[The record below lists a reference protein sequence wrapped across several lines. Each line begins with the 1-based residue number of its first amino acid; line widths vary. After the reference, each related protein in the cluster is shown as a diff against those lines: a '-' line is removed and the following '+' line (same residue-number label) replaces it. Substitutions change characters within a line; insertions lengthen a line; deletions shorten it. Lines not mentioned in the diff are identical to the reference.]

1 MFHNTDAFTL
11 SPCCSRDVTTS
22 GCPVGNVYVLGVLAE
37 PADPMLDGYYL
48 VANTPKVDGA
58 FDGHANEYVKLVGGQ
73 YVFCT
78 PTDGDHVTIY
88 GQCAILC
95 YDNGGFG
102 EFSPAFVGDVDNQG
116 TAGVS
121 LLIGWAGNTLQGRKI
136 QGTGA
141 TTVSLSPDGQII
153 INSPAY
159 TPIGQ
164 NNDGENI
171 GTGAG
176 LIYAGMNGVHLKM
189 RRLLAWD
196 SSIEIDTNGDNI
208 RIKANLPAYQPSQ
221 GENITGGT
229 IPVFAG
235 MNGINL
241 KFFQLSVDTE
251 WASVFDVTAETDHI
265 EFHFTPSGHSFDIFA
280 DTSDLY
286 SSAAAQNNVM
296 MWDSVLQW
304 VNRPISLVNLGTHPV
319 GSAQLYSSRS
329 ALTFNLR
336 ELLPG
341 TGMSFTQDA
350 NTITLNSSGSAYA
363 MANLGAGVG
372 IWNGVAGTTFSLKS
386 LKGSADI
393 FLSATGT
400 EITIEGRELLSGD
413 GVNVT
418 LGATD
423 ATFSVPGW
431 STLLS
436 DAAVGDA
443 SLIKSGP
450 PWLLRTL
457 NSGSGITVT
466 QTLNGVTFDHALL
479 FSSLGGG
486 IDFVDGWTGA
496 TLEAPTAEAGSG
508 MDIQRVGNKVIFSV
522 TSGGASGAGVS
533 GTALVGEFVNTT
545 VTTALSAFALTGTT
559 VKFPTTALSVTTIT
573 KNGANEEFTF
583 NKAGKWKISAKATL
597 DTGATYGASQTEH
610 QLWCEVDTTGGG
622 TWVEVAGSRS
632 WAYTTN
638 EINDRQTVHTGEFS
652 INVTNLTTKAR
663 FRMITNG
670 GTLAPTLMAGGTM
683 VTFEEAVGPI
693 WEVVD
698 DATTAR
704 TLTADDNGKVLHF
717 TSGSAVTVTLPQ
729 TMLKSFSCDII
740 QSGAGTV
747 TMQTSGAATI
757 QSTAGASPR
766 TVSAQHGRIHV
777 TAVSGTGANAV
788 YNLSGNIA

>member
-11 SPCCSRDVTTS
+11 SPCCSRDVIAS
-22 GCPVGNVYVLGVLAE
+22 GCPVGNVYVLGVIAE

-48 VANTPKVDGA
+48 VANTPTVDSA

-88 GQCAILC
+88 GQCAVLC

-102 EFSPAFVGDVDNQG
+102 EFSPAFTGAINNVGS
-116 TAGVS
+116 AGIGV
-121 LLIGWAGNTLQGRKI
+121 LIDWTGNTLNGRKI
-136 QGTGA
+136 VGSGA
-141 TTVSLSPDGQII
+141 TTVTQHPDGHLV

-159 TPIGQ
+159 VPIGQ
-164 NNDGENI
+164 NNN
-171 GTGAG
+171 G
-176 LIYAGMNGVHLKM
+176 LNVGLGIPVYGGMSGVNLKV
-189 RRLLAWD
+189 RSLLAED
-196 SSIEIDTNGDNI
+196 SSVTLTLDGDT
-208 RIKANLPAYQPSQ
+208 IKFRANLPAYQPSQ
-221 GENITGGT
+221 GQNIVGGT
-229 IPVFAG
+229 IPVFSG
-235 MNGINL
+235 MSGINL
-241 KFFQLSVDTE
+241 QFFQLSVDTE
-251 WASVFDVTAETDHI
+251 WASVFDVTAETDRI

-286 SSAAAQNNVM
+286 SSPAAQNNVM

-304 VNRPISLVNLGTHPV
+304 VNRPISLVNLGTAPV
-319 GSAQLYSSRS
+319 GSAQIYSSRS
-329 ALTFNLR
+329 GLTFNLR

-341 TGMSFTQDA
+341 TGMSFTQNA
-350 NTITLNSSGSAYA
+350 NTITLNSSGGAYA
-363 MANLGAGVG
+363 MANLGAGIG
-372 IWNGVAGTTFSLKS
+372 IWNGVAGTTFSVKS

-393 FLSATGT
+393 FLSATAT
-400 EITIEGRELLSGD
+400 EITIEGRELLAGD
-413 GVNVT
+413 GVDVT

-423 ATFSVPGW
+423 ATFSVPNW

-436 DAAVGDA
+436 DAAAGDA

-450 PWLLRTL
+450 PWLLRVL
-457 NSGSGITVT
+457 NGGVGINVT
-466 QTLNGVTFDHALL
+466 QAANTVTFDHALL

-486 IDFVDGWTGA
+486 VDFVDGWTGA

-533 GTALVGEFVNTT
+533 GTALVGAFVNST
-545 VTTALSAFALTGTT
+545 VTVPLSAFALTATT
-559 VKFPTTALSVTTIT
+559 VKFPSTALSVTTIT

-652 INVTNLTTKAR
+652 INVTNLTTKVR
-663 FRMITNG
+663 FRVITNG

-683 VTFEEAVGPI
+683 ATFEEAVGPI

-704 TLTADDNGKVLHF
+704 TLTVDDNGKVLQF

-729 TMLKSFSCDII
+729 TMLKSFACDII
-740 QSGAGTV
+740 QSGAGLV

-766 TVSAQHGRIHV
+766 TVSAQYGRTRV
-777 TAVSGTGANAV
+777 VAVSGTGANAV